1 MRLHPTGKCVHI
13 LFLQQKILFIFGN
26 FNCDHDLSLTK
37 PFYFPKLLFCSILL
51 IYKKNNPLC
60 FLSYFSLRHNVSIH
74 TGLDQ
79 E

>member
-1 MRLHPTGKCVHI
+1 MLFWGAQSVRLHPTGKCVHV

-51 IYKKNNPLC
+51 IYKKIILC
-60 FLSYFSLRHNVSIH
+60 VFFLTFL
-74 TGLDQ
+74 
-79 E
+79 